1 MKNNKY
7 NIENVYIPNYE
18 ITEGLGESPLA
29 FVYKGYHKQQP
40 GQTLVLKV
48 FKPGILSNQRRRYFM
63 QKIEHLKILT
73 DSRVAPPLRFEEY
86 GNQKLLVRDYFPGIP
101 ISEWV
106 HKQETLNLEDF
117 FSIALKLADIIDSIQ
132 KSGIIH
138 GGIKPH
144 NIIVEPKT
152 LDIKI
157 VDFITPLDI
166 RNISHFIYDKNFIEG
181 TLAYTSPEQTGRINH
196 RVDFTTDIYS
206 LGIIFYELLTGR
218 LPFFSTDP
226 LELIHSHLAE
236 EAPTADIL
244 NPAVPPIVG
253 KIISKLMLKQ
263 PEKRYQS
270 GSGLYADLYQC
281 MQQWLQNKKIED
293 FSLGTKDRTHRVTF
307 VSKMVGRDDEAQI
320 ILNEYTSVAQ
330 GHFRSVFISGFSGI
344 GKTRLIQELQRPIVK
359 NQGYFTSGKFDVY
372 QKNIPYSSL
381 IQAFRNLTR
390 TFLTENDERVAKW
403 KNKILQAV
411 GTNGR
416 VITDVVPELE
426 ILIGPQPEV
435 KALPPVES
443 RNRFQDVFGKYL
455 SCLASAEN
463 PLVLFIDDLQWCD
476 LASFELLTTIYN
488 DHQNHPYLFLIGAYR
503 HNEVD
508 SAHPLTKM
516 KEPILQTKGPLQE
529 IQLGPLD
536 TEHTHEMVSYILD
549 SPLEETEILANFISD
564 LTEGN
569 PLFVSEILSY
579 LYNENLLYY
588 VDEDKQWR
596 WNMEKIRSSNM
607 PSSVVLLFSAKIQK
621 LPAETIRLLEYCA
634 CMGNLFTPDVI
645 ALVKGI
651 SLLETFETLKP
662 ALGQGLLM
670 ENKDQLQFVH
680 DKVQEAT
687 LAAIPS
693 EKRRLI
699 HFEIGQLMFAQV
711 ADRFVADSSQLESLD
726 ELFTITSHI
735 NLGRKPVL
743 TKEEQY
749 QISTL
754 NFHAGNKAL
763 DSLATEAANEYYKN
777 SLNFLPD
784 DCWTLQYERTFK
796 IYQKLAKTELMVGE
810 YESSERLLNLLL
822 ENARTDLDKAEALAE
837 QTTSL
842 SSIGNFIKA
851 IETANRGLAFFKK
864 SIPDNPVEA
873 EKNRDFLMK
882 QIHQNHPDV
891 WSKILNMPFTNE
903 RKSKIELAFYS
914 ELIPD
919 LYMSGLVP
927 QLYLSAVQSTQHCLM
942 GGMDESV
949 IYSFSIMGLYL
960 GEQEQFEEAFK
971 YEDLAK
977 NLSEKYP
984 NTFGATRGMNGVVW
998 CNMHSRNH
1006 PADIVKYC
1014 EKSIQSGKNCGDL
1027 YNAGL
1032 SYGPL
1037 MWNLAVQGNDLSL
1050 IENYARECLN
1060 FSQKYHLSFS
1070 VGLAEAVHAGWVHPM
1085 KKSYN
1090 GAINMD
1096 DKLTEWKENNHIASA
1111 GSYCVLRALSHYF
1124 FNEVDD
1130 CQEYLEKVNLYL
1142 NGLTDN
1148 VLKRQWTLFK
1158 ALNALKLF
1166 EAKKKFLTKE
1176 ALLDYV
1182 NPIIE
1187 KIEKWANLG
1196 PLLRPYL
1203 AFYYAER
1210 ERILGNFN
1218 LATGLYLEAKDQASQ
1233 ANYTFLLAFINETLG
1248 KALLARNLKSTSSR
1262 LFLVEALRNYRK
1274 TKAERKEFAL
1284 LEDFS
1289 FLNTVEAK
1297 DLGEP
1302 SEFIEAE
1309 DQTSQMGNLD
1319 IHYLM
1324 KSAMLISAEINTLS
1338 LHKKIM
1344 NVLLETSGA
1353 QGAYLVLE
1361 KDSSLYIAAESHIKG
1376 NDSFHSELYYS
1387 EKASP
1392 LPLEESE
1399 YICKS
1404 IIRYVHRT
1412 KETIILKNASLEG
1425 PFKENKEVLRLQLKS
1440 VYCIPL
1446 LIQNQMVGIIY
1457 LYNNLSN
1464 AVLTDTQIEITKL
1477 ISSQAAISL
1486 QNANLVQSMIDY
1498 EKQLQH
1504 SLVEKEILIKEI
1516 HHRVKNNL
1524 QVISSL
1530 FNLQARFTK
1539 DNEVLTLLKESQN
1552 RVRSIAYVHEQLHK
1566 TDNAAEVDL
1575 KEYLGTLTD
1584 NLFRSYGI
1592 KQNQIKIY
1600 FNTADIRAN
1609 IESCVSIGL
1618 IVNELLSNAIKY
1630 AFPNKKEEEKKIE
1643 ITLGESGDNF
1653 YLNLKDN
1660 GIGIP
1665 ADLDTQKTLGLQLV
1679 NVLSKQIRGT
1689 VSMKNSP
1696 GAEFHLTWPKE
1707 KNTEEYFTDPKIAQM
1722 QKDASNERT

>member
-1 MKNNKY
+1 MQNKE
-7 NIENVYIPNYE
+7 NIEILQIPNYE
-18 ITEGLGESPLA
+18 ITECLGESPLA
-29 FVYKGYHKQQP
+29 FVYKGFYKQQP
-40 GQTLVLKV
+40 EQDLIIKI
-48 FKPGILSNQRRRYFM
+48 FKPGILSPQRRRYFL

-86 GNQKLLVRDYFPGIP
+86 GPYKLLVRDYFPGIP
-101 ISEWV
+101 LNEWIQSQ
-106 HKQETLNLEDF
+106 KSLSLENF
-117 FSIALKLADIIDSIQ
+117 FTIALKLADIIDSIQ
-132 KSGIIH
+132 KSGVIH

-144 NIIVEPKT
+144 NVIIEPKT
-152 LDIKI
+152 LEVKV

-166 RNISHFIYDKNFIEG
+166 RNISHFIYDRNFIEG

-196 RVDFTTDIYS
+196 RVDFATDIYS
-206 LGIIFYELLTGR
+206 LGIIFYELLTHR

-226 LELIHSHLAE
+226 LELIHSHIAE
-236 EAPTADIL
+236 EAPAVDIL
-244 NPAVPPIVG
+244 EPSLPVVVG
-253 KIISKLMLKQ
+253 KIISKLLLKQ

-270 GSGLYADLYQC
+270 GSGLYADLHQC
-281 MQQWLQNKKIED
+281 QQQWKKQKKVDD
-293 FSLGTKDRTHRVTF
+293 FVLGTKDRTHRVTF
-307 VSKMVGRDDEAQI
+307 VSKMVGRDDEAQV
-320 ILNEYTSVAQ
+320 ILNEYISVAQ
-330 GHFRSVFISGFSGI
+330 CHFRSVFISGFSGI

-359 NQGYFTSGKFDVY
+359 HQGYFTSGKFDVY

-390 TFLTENDERVAKW
+390 TFLTENDERVEKW

-411 GTNGR
+411 GGNGR

-426 ILIGPQPEV
+426 ILIGTQPEV

-455 SCLASAEN
+455 ACLASAES

-476 LASFELLTTIYN
+476 LASFELLSAIFK
-488 DHQNHPYLFLIGAYR
+488 DHHNHPYLFLLGAYR

-508 SAHPLTKM
+508 STHPLTKM
-516 KEPILQTKGPLQE
+516 KESIFKSEGPLKE
-529 IQLGPLD
+529 IKLGPLD

-549 SPLEETEILANFISD
+549 SPLNETAVLAHFISN

-588 VDEDKQWR
+588 VDQDKQWR
-596 WNMEKIRSSNM
+596 WNMEKISSSNM

-621 LPAETIRLLEYCA
+621 LPHETIHLLEYCA
-634 CMGNLFTPDVI
+634 CMGNLFTPDIV
-645 ALVKGI
+645 AQVRGI
-651 SLLETFETLKP
+651 SLLKTFETLKP

-687 LAAIPS
+687 LAAIPP

-699 HFEIGQLMFAQV
+699 HFEVGQLMYSQRVKCLAS
-711 ADRFVADSSQLESLD
+711 DSSELESLD
-726 ELFTITSHI
+726 ELFTITSHM
-735 NLGRKPVL
+735 NLGRRSVL
-743 TKEEQY
+743 SKDEQY

-777 SLNFLPD
+777 ALNLLPD
-784 DCWTLQYERTFK
+784 DCWLVQYERTFK

-810 YESSERLLNLLL
+810 YESSEKLLNLLL
-822 ENARTDLDKAEALAE
+822 ENALTDLDKAEALAE

-851 IETANRGLAFFKK
+851 IETANRGLAFFNK
-864 SIPDNPVEA
+864 SIPDNPLEA
-873 EKNRDFLMK
+873 ENKRDLLMK
-882 QIHQNHPDV
+882 QIQQTHPDV
-891 WSKILNMPFTNE
+891 WSKILSIPFTEE

-960 GEQEQFEEAFK
+960 GEQEKFEDAFK

-998 CNMHSRNH
+998 CNMHSRSH
-1006 PADIVKYC
+1006 PSDIVRYC

-1037 MWNLAVQGNDLSL
+1037 MWNLQVQGQDLSL
-1050 IENYARECLN
+1050 VENYALECLN

-1070 VGLAEAVHAGWVHPM
+1070 VGLAEAVQAGWVHPM
-1085 KKSYN
+1085 KKSYQ
-1090 GAINMD
+1090 APLDMDEKINLWR
-1096 DKLTEWKENNHIASA
+1096 KSNHIASA

-1124 FNEVDD
+1124 FNEIEE

-1142 NGLTDN
+1142 KGLTDN
-1148 VLKRQWTLFK
+1148 VLKRQWLVFK
-1158 ALNALKLF
+1158 ALNALKLY
-1166 EAKKKFLTKE
+1166 ELKKKFLTKE
-1176 ALLDYV
+1176 DLLSYV
-1182 NPIIE
+1182 DPLIE
-1187 KIEKWANLG
+1187 KAEKWARLG
-1196 PLLRPYL
+1196 PLLRPFL
-1203 AFYYAER
+1203 SLYYAEK

-1218 LATGLYLEAKDQASQ
+1218 LATGLYLDAKDQAQQS
-1233 ANYTFLLAFINETLG
+1233 NYIFLLGFINETFG
-1248 KALLARNLKSTSSR
+1248 KYLLERNASSSSALLFIS
-1262 LFLVEALRNYRK
+1262 EALRAYKKSN
-1274 TKAERKEFAL
+1274 AERKEFSL
-1284 LEDFS
+1284 LEKFP
-1289 FLNTVEAK
+1289 FLNETETPGVAES
-1297 DLGEP
+1297 
-1302 SEFIEAE
+1302 SEREEIEE
-1309 DQTSQMGNLD
+1309 QNSQIENLD

-1324 KSAMLISAEINTLS
+1324 KYSMLISAEINTLN

-1344 NVLLETSGA
+1344 NVLLKTSGA
-1353 QGAYLVLE
+1353 QSAYLILD
-1361 KDSSLYIAAESHIKG
+1361 KNNGLYIAAESHIKSNG
-1376 NDSFHSELYYS
+1376 HLQNQLYYS
-1387 EKASP
+1387 ENTSFV
-1392 LPLEESE
+1392 PLESCED
-1399 YICKS
+1399 ICKS

-1412 KETIILKNASLEG
+1412 KETIILKNACLEG
-1425 PFKENKEVLRLQLKS
+1425 PFKENKEVQRQQLKS
-1440 VYCIPL
+1440 VCCLPL
-1446 LIQNQMVGIIY
+1446 LIQNQIIGIIY
-1457 LYNNLSN
+1457 LYNNISN
-1464 AVLTDTQIEITKL
+1464 AILTHTQIEITKL

-1486 QNANLVQSMIDY
+1486 QNADHVQNMINY
-1498 EKQLQH
+1498 ENQLQE

-1539 DNEVLTLLKESQN
+1539 DHEVLTVLKESQN
-1552 RVRSIAYVHEQLHK
+1552 RVRSIAFVHEQLHQN
-1566 TDNAAEVDL
+1566 DSSVSVVLA
-1575 KEYLGTLTD
+1575 EYLKTLTD
-1584 NLFRSYGI
+1584 NLFRSYGV
-1592 KQNQIKIY
+1592 KQHQIKVN
-1600 FNTADIRAN
+1600 FNTSEVRAN
-1609 IESCVSIGL
+1609 IDSCVSIGL
-1618 IVNELLSNAIKY
+1618 IVNELISNSIKY
-1630 AFPNKKEEEKKIE
+1630 AFPDKEVTDKRIE
-1643 ITLGESGDNF
+1643 ITLAEDNENF

-1660 GIGIP
+1660 GIGLP
-1665 ADLDTQKTLGLQLV
+1665 ANLDTEKTLGLQLV
-1679 NVLSKQIRGT
+1679 TVLSKQIRGT
-1689 VSMKNSP
+1689 VTMKSSP
-1696 GAEFHLTWPKE
+1696 GAEFNLTWPKQRNSQE
-1707 KNTEEYFTDPKIAQM
+1707 RFTDRRIAQM
-1722 QKDASNERT
+1722 RKGGS

>member
-1 MKNNKY
+1 MRNKE
-7 NIENVYIPNYE
+7 NIETLLIPNYE
-18 ITEGLGESPLA
+18 VLENLGESPLA

-40 GQTLVLKV
+40 NQTLVLKI
-48 FKPGILSNQRRRYFM
+48 FKPGVLSNQRRRYFL

-101 ISEWV
+101 ISEWIQQ
-106 HKQETLNLEDF
+106 KESLSLEDF

-206 LGIIFYELLTGR
+206 LGIIFYELLTR
-218 LPFFSTDP
+218 KLPFFSTDP

-236 EAPTADIL
+236 EAPGVEIL
-244 NPAVPPIVG
+244 NPSVPPVIG
-253 KIISKLMLKQ
+253 KIISKIMLKQ

-270 GSGLYADLYQC
+270 GSGLYADLHRCQ
-281 MQQWLQNKKIED
+281 QQWIHNKKIDD
-293 FSLGTKDRTHRVTF
+293 FALGTKDRTHRVTF
-307 VSKMVGRDDEAQI
+307 VSKMVGRDDEAQL
-320 ILNEYTSVAQ
+320 ILNEYASVAQ
-330 GHFRSVFISGFSGI
+330 GEFRSVFISGFSGI

-411 GTNGR
+411 GSNGR
-416 VITDVVPELE
+416 VITDVIPELE

-455 SCLASAEN
+455 SCLSSAEN

-476 LASFELLTTIYN
+476 LASFELLTTIYD
-488 DHQNHPYLFLIGAYR
+488 DHQSHPYLFLLGAYR

-516 KEPILQTKGPLQE
+516 KESIFQNKGPLKE

-549 SPLEETEILANFISD
+549 SPLNETEILAHFISD

-596 WNMEKIRSSNM
+596 WNMEKIRTSNM

-621 LPAETIRLLEYCA
+621 LPPETIRLLEYCA
-634 CMGNLFTPDVI
+634 CMGNLFTPDIV
-645 ALVKGI
+645 ALVRGI

-687 LAAIPS
+687 LAAIPT

-699 HFEIGQLMFAQV
+699 HFEIGQLLFSQV
-711 ADRFVADSSQLESLD
+711 ADRFATDSSELEGLD

-743 TKEEQY
+743 TKDEQY

-763 DSLATEAANEYYKN
+763 NSLATEAANEYYKN
-777 SLNFLPD
+777 ALNFLPD
-784 DCWTLQYERTFK
+784 DCWSLQYERTFK

-810 YESSERLLNLLL
+810 YESSEKLLNLLL

-851 IETANRGLAFFKK
+851 IETANRGLAFFDK
-864 SIPDNPVEA
+864 SISENPIEA
-873 EKNRDFLMK
+873 ERKRDLVMK
-882 QIHQNHPDV
+882 QIHQKYPDV
-891 WSKILNMPFTNE
+891 WSTILNMPFTNE

-919 LYMSGLVP
+919 LYMSGMVP

-998 CNMHSRNH
+998 CNMHSRSL
-1006 PADIVKYC
+1006 PADIVRYC
-1014 EKSIQSGKNCGDL
+1014 EKSIQSGRNCGDL

-1037 MWNLAVQGNDLSL
+1037 MWNLAIQGHDLPL
-1050 IENYARECLN
+1050 VETYARECLS

-1070 VGLAEAVHAGWVHPM
+1070 VGLAEAVHAAWVHPM
-1085 KKSYN
+1085 KRSYQSPIDMN
-1090 GAINMD
+1090 
-1096 DKLTEWKENNHIASA
+1096 DKLLEWKENNHIASA

-1124 FNEVDD
+1124 FNEVDE
-1130 CQEYLEKVNLYL
+1130 CQEYLEKVNQYL

-1148 VLKRQWTLFK
+1148 VLKRQWILTK
-1158 ALNALKLF
+1158 ALNALKLY
-1166 EAKKKFLTKE
+1166 EQKKKFLTKDD
-1176 ALLDYV
+1176 LLSYM
-1182 NPIIE
+1182 NPLIE
-1187 KIEKWANLG
+1187 KIEKWAQLG

-1203 AFYYAER
+1203 SFYYAEK

-1218 LATGLYLEAKDQASQ
+1218 IASGLYLEAIDQAQ
-1233 ANYTFLLAFINETLG
+1233 QLNYQFLLAFINETFG
-1248 KALLARNLKSTSSR
+1248 KVLFAKNPRSSSAAV
-1262 LFLVEALRNYRK
+1262 FLTEALRIYK
-1274 TKAERKEFAL
+1274 KAKAERKEFSL
-1284 LEDFS
+1284 LEEYS
-1289 FLNTVEAK
+1289 FLNAVEAK
-1297 DLGEP
+1297 EIGEISDLEEQEEQV
-1302 SEFIEAE
+1302 SK
-1309 DQTSQMGNLD
+1309 MGSLD

-1324 KSAMLISAEINTLS
+1324 KSAMLISAEINTLN

-1361 KDSSLYIAAESHIKG
+1361 KNSSLYVAAESHIKSNG
-1376 NDSFHSELYYS
+1376 YLQNQLYYS
-1387 EKASP
+1387 DKTSP
-1392 LPLEESE
+1392 VPLESSE
-1399 YICKS
+1399 NICKS

-1412 KETIILKNASLEG
+1412 KETITLKNASLEG
-1425 PFKENKEVLRLQLKS
+1425 PFKENKEVQRLQLKS

-1464 AVLTDTQIEITKL
+1464 AVLTDTQIEVTKL

-1486 QNANLVQSMIDY
+1486 QNANLVQNMIDY
-1498 EKQLQH
+1498 EKQLKH
-1504 SLVEKEILIKEI
+1504 SLIEKEILIKEI

-1539 DNEVLTLLKESQN
+1539 DNEVLNLLRESQN
-1552 RVRSIAYVHEQLHK
+1552 RVRSIAYVHEQLHQ
-1566 TDNAAEVDL
+1566 TDHPADVEL
-1575 KEYLGTLTD
+1575 KEYLRTLTE
-1584 NLFRSYGI
+1584 NLFRSYGV

-1600 FNTADIRAN
+1600 FNTADIRAS
-1609 IESCVSIGL
+1609 IESCVSVGL
-1618 IVNELLSNAIKY
+1618 IVNELISNTIKY
-1630 AFPNKKEEEKKIE
+1630 AFPNKKEEGKRIE
-1643 ITLGESGDNF
+1643 ITLGEDKNNF

-1660 GIGIP
+1660 GIGLP
-1665 ADLDTQKTLGLQLV
+1665 ANLDTQKTLGLQLV
-1679 NVLSKQIRGT
+1679 SVLSRQIRGT

-1696 GAEFHLTWPKE
+1696 GAEFHLTWPKS
-1707 KNTEEYFTDPKIAQM
+1707 KNTEEYTDPKIAQM
-1722 QKDASNERT
+1722 QKDASE

>member
-1 MKNNKY
+1 MKNRE
-7 NIENVYIPNYE
+7 NIKNLFIPNYE
-18 ITEGLGESPLA
+18 ILEALGESPLA
-29 FVYKGYHKQQP
+29 FVYKGFHKQHPEQI
-40 GQTLVLKV
+40 LVIKV
-48 FKPGILSNQRRRYFM
+48 FKPGVLSHQRRRYFL

-101 ISEWV
+101 INEWI
-106 HKQETLNLEDF
+106 QQRETLSLEDF
-117 FSIALKLADIIDSIQ
+117 FSIALKLSDIIDSIQ

-166 RNISHFIYDKNFIEG
+166 RNISHFIYDRNFIEG

-206 LGIIFYELLTGR
+206 LGIIFYELLTRR

-236 EAPTADIL
+236 EAPPADII
-244 NPAVPPIVG
+244 NPTVPPVLG

-270 GSGLYADLYQC
+270 GSGLYADLHHC
-281 MQQWLQNKKIED
+281 QQEWFLHKKIDD
-293 FSLGTKDRTHRVTF
+293 FPLCTKDRTHRVTF
-307 VSKMVGRDDEAQI
+307 VSKMVGRDTEAQL
-320 ILNEYTSVAQ
+320 ILSEYAHVAR
-330 GHFRSVFISGFSGI
+330 GEFKSVFISGFSGI

-390 TFLTENDERVAKW
+390 TFLTENDERVARW

-426 ILIGPQPEV
+426 ILIGTQPEV

-455 SCLASAEN
+455 SCLASEEN

-488 DHQNHPYLFLIGAYR
+488 DHQNHPYLFLLGAYR

-516 KEPILQTKGPLQE
+516 KESIFESKGPLKE

-536 TEHTHEMVSYILD
+536 TAHTHEMVSYILD
-549 SPLEETEILANFISD
+549 SPLSDTEILAHFISD

-588 VDEDKQWR
+588 VDSDKQWR
-596 WNMEKIRSSNM
+596 WNMEKIRRSNM

-621 LPAETIRLLEYCA
+621 LPTETIQLLEYCA
-634 CMGNLFTPDVI
+634 CMGNLFTPDIV
-645 ALVKGI
+645 ALVKEI

-662 ALGQGLLM
+662 ALSQGLLM

-687 LAAIPS
+687 LAAIPAD
-693 EKRRLI
+693 KRRLI
-699 HFEIGQLMFAQV
+699 HFEIGQLMLSQV
-711 ADRFVADSSQLESLD
+711 AEQLSGESSELEALD
-726 ELFTITSHI
+726 DLFTITSHI

-743 TKEEQY
+743 SKEEQY
-749 QISTL
+749 QISTV

-777 SLNFLPD
+777 ALNFLPD
-784 DCWTLQYERTFK
+784 DCWSVQYERTFK
-796 IYQKLAKTELMVGE
+796 IYQKLAKTELMTGE
-810 YESSERLLNLLL
+810 YESSEKLLNLLL

-851 IETANRGLAFFKK
+851 IETANRGLGFFNK
-864 SIPDNPVEA
+864 SIPEDPVVA
-873 EKNRDFLMK
+873 EKNRDRLMK
-882 QIHQNHPDV
+882 QIHQNNPDV
-891 WSKILNMPFTNE
+891 WSKILHMPFTNE

-927 QLYLSAVQSTQHCLM
+927 QLYLSAVQSTQHCLT

-971 YEDLAK
+971 YEDLAI

-1006 PADIVKYC
+1006 PSDIVKYC
-1014 EKSIQSGKNCGDL
+1014 EKSIQSGRNCGDL

-1037 MWNLAVQGNDLSL
+1037 MWNLQVQGHDLSL
-1050 IENYARECLN
+1050 VENYARECLN

-1070 VGLAEAVHAGWVHPM
+1070 VGLAEAVHAAWVHPM
-1085 KKSYN
+1085 KKSY
-1090 GAINMD
+1090 
-1096 DKLTEWKENNHIASA
+1096 DKPIDMNEKLREWKENNHIASA
-1111 GSYCVLRALSHYF
+1111 GSYCVLRALSHYY
-1124 FNEVDD
+1124 FNEVDE
-1130 CQEYLEKVNLYL
+1130 CQEYLDKVNLYL

-1166 EAKKKFLTKE
+1166 EAKKKFLTKDDVL
-1176 ALLDYV
+1176 AYI
-1182 NPIIE
+1182 NPLIE
-1187 KIEKWANLG
+1187 KIEKWAHLG
-1196 PLLRPYL
+1196 PLLRPFL
-1203 AFYYAER
+1203 AFFYAEK
-1210 ERILGNFN
+1210 ERILGDFN
-1218 LATGLYLEAKDQASQ
+1218 LATGLYLEAKDQAQ
-1233 ANYTFLLAFINETLG
+1233 KLNYPFFLAFVNETLG
-1248 KALLARNLKSTSSR
+1248 RILLARNAYSSSAH
-1262 LFLVEALRNYRK
+1262 LFLTEAFRIYK
-1274 TKAERKEFAL
+1274 KSKAERKQFSL
-1284 LEDFS
+1284 LEEYS
-1289 FLNTVEAK
+1289 FLNVNESREISEISE
-1297 DLGEP
+1297 LEEP
-1302 SEFIEAE
+1302 EE
-1309 DQTSQMGNLD
+1309 QVSQMENLD

-1324 KSAMLISAEINTLS
+1324 KSAMLISAEINTLN

-1353 QGAYLVLE
+1353 QGAYLIIE
-1361 KDSSLYIAAESHIKG
+1361 KQSSLYIVAESHIKSNG
-1376 NDSFHSELYYS
+1376 YLQNQLYYS
-1387 EKASP
+1387 DNTSP
-1392 LPLEESE
+1392 IPLESSE
-1399 YICKS
+1399 DICKS

-1425 PFKENKEVLRLQLKS
+1425 PFKENKEVQRLQLKS

-1464 AVLTDTQIEITKL
+1464 AMLTDTQIEITKL
-1477 ISSQAAISL
+1477 ISSQVAISL
-1486 QNANLVQSMIDY
+1486 QNANLVQNMLNY

-1530 FNLQARFTK
+1530 FNLQSRFTR
-1539 DNEVLTLLKESQN
+1539 DEEVLSLLKESQN
-1552 RVRSIAYVHEQLHK
+1552 RVRSIAYVHEQLHR
-1566 TDNAAEVDL
+1566 TDNPADVDL
-1575 KEYLGTLTD
+1575 AGYIKTLTD
-1584 NLFRSYGI
+1584 NLFRSYGV

-1600 FNTADIRAN
+1600 YNTNTVRAS
-1609 IESCVSIGL
+1609 IESCVSVGL
-1618 IVNELLSNAIKY
+1618 IVNELISNAIKY
-1630 AFPNKKEEEKKIE
+1630 AFPNKNENEKRIE
-1643 ITLGESGDNF
+1643 ITLGEDTENF
-1653 YLNLKDN
+1653 ILNLKDN
-1660 GIGIP
+1660 GIGLP
-1665 ADLDTQKTLGLQLV
+1665 AALDTQKTLGLQLV
-1679 NVLSKQIRGT
+1679 TVLCKQIHGT
-1689 VSMKNSP
+1689 VTMKNSP
-1696 GAEFHLTWPKE
+1696 GAEFHLTWPKQKSTGE
-1707 KNTEEYFTDPKIAQM
+1707 HLTEPNRAQM
-1722 QKDASNERT
+1722 QKDASE

>member
-1 MKNNKY
+1 MKNKE
-7 NIENVYIPNYE
+7 NIDTLFIPNYE
-18 ITEGLGESPLA
+18 ITESLGESPLA
-29 FVYKGYHKQQP
+29 FVYKGFHKQHP
-40 GQTLVLKV
+40 DQTLVLKV
-48 FKPGILSNQRRRYFM
+48 FKPGVLSHQRRRYFL

-86 GNQKLLVRDYFPGIP
+86 GNQKILVRDYFPGIP
-101 ISEWV
+101 INEWV
-106 HKQETLNLEDF
+106 QSRELNLEDF

-152 LDIKI
+152 LDVKV

-206 LGIIFYELLTGR
+206 LGIIFYELLTGK

-236 EAPTADIL
+236 EAPPADTFNPL
-244 NPAVPPIVG
+244 VPAVVA

-270 GSGLYADLYQC
+270 GSGLFADLHQC
-281 MQQWLQNKKIED
+281 QQQWLLSKTVDD
-293 FSLGTKDRTHRVTF
+293 FTLGTKDRTHRVTF
-307 VSKMVGRDDEAQI
+307 VSKMVGRDEEAQL
-320 ILNEYTSVAQ
+320 ILTEYAKVAQ
-330 GHFRSVFISGFSGI
+330 GEFRSVFISGFSGI

-390 TFLTENDERVAKW
+390 TFLTENDERVARW

-488 DHQNHPYLFLIGAYR
+488 DHQNHPYLFLLGAYR

-516 KEPILQTKGPLQE
+516 KESIFQNNGPLKE

-536 TEHTHEMVSYILD
+536 IEHTHEMVSYILD
-549 SPLEETEILANFISD
+549 SPLNETEILAHFIAD

-588 VDEDKQWR
+588 IDQDKQWR
-596 WNMEKIRSSNM
+596 WNMEKIRNSNM

-621 LPAETIRLLEYCA
+621 LPKETILLLEYCA
-634 CMGNLFTPDVI
+634 CMGNLFTPDIVS
-645 ALVKGI
+645 LVKQI

-687 LAAIPS
+687 LAAIAAD
-693 EKRRLI
+693 KRRLI

-711 ADRFVADSSQLESLD
+711 AERFATDSTELESLD

-749 QISTL
+749 QISTI

-777 SLNFLPD
+777 ALNFLPD
-784 DCWTLQYERTFK
+784 DCWTVQYERTFK

-810 YESSERLLNLLL
+810 YESSEKLLNLLL
-822 ENARTDLDKAEALAE
+822 ENARADLDKAEALAE

-851 IETANRGLAFFKK
+851 IETANRGLAFFNK
-864 SIPDNPVEA
+864 SIPDNPEEA
-873 EKNRDFLMK
+873 EQKRDKLMRE
-882 QIHQNHPDV
+882 IHRNYPDV

-903 RKSKIELAFYS
+903 RKGKIELAFYS

-927 QLYLSAVQSTQHCLM
+927 QLYLSAVQSTQHCLT

-1006 PADIVKYC
+1006 PAEIVKYC
-1014 EKSIQSGKNCGDL
+1014 EKSIQSGRNCGDL

-1037 MWNLAVQGNDLSL
+1037 MWNLVVQGHDLSL
-1050 IENYARECLN
+1050 VENYSRECLA

-1070 VGLAEAVHAGWVHPM
+1070 VGLAEAVHAGWVHAM
-1085 KKSYN
+1085 KRNYQTP
-1090 GAINMD
+1090 IEME
-1096 DKLTEWKENNHIASA
+1096 DKLKEWKDNNHIASA
-1111 GSYCVLRALSHYF
+1111 GSYCVLRALSHYY
-1124 FNEVDD
+1124 FNENDL
-1130 CQEYLEKVNLYL
+1130 CQEYLDKVHLYL

-1148 VLKRQWTLFK
+1148 VLKRLWTILK
-1158 ALNALKLF
+1158 ALNALKLY
-1166 EAKKKFLTKE
+1166 EAKKKFLNKE
-1176 ALLDYV
+1176 DLL
-1182 NPIIE
+1182 NHISPLIE
-1187 KIEKWANLG
+1187 KIEKWAELG
-1196 PLLRPYL
+1196 PLLRPFL
-1203 AFYYAER
+1203 SFYYAEK
-1210 ERILGNFN
+1210 ERILGSFS
-1218 LATGLYLEAKDQASQ
+1218 LASGLYLEAKDNAQQ
-1233 ANYTFLLAFINETLG
+1233 ANYSFLLAFINETFG
-1248 KALLARNLKSTSSR
+1248 KALLSKNAYSSSAS
-1262 LFLVEALRNYRK
+1262 LFLAEALRVYRK
-1274 TKAERKEFAL
+1274 AKAERKEFTL
-1284 LEDFS
+1284 LEEFS
-1289 FLNTVEAK
+1289 FLKTIEETEMAEVSGVA
-1297 DLGEP
+1297 GE
-1302 SEFIEAE
+1302 EQIA
-1309 DQTSQMGNLD
+1309 QMGGLD
-1319 IHYLM
+1319 IHYMM
-1324 KSAMLISAEINTLS
+1324 KSAMLISAEINTLN

-1353 QGAYLVLE
+1353 QGAYLILE
-1361 KDSSLYIAAESHIKG
+1361 KDNSLYIAAESHIKSNG
-1376 NDSFHSELYYS
+1376 HSPGQMYYS
-1387 EKASP
+1387 DKQQMAN
-1392 LPLEESE
+1392 LESSE
-1399 YICKS
+1399 EICKS

-1425 PFKENKEVLRLQLKS
+1425 PFKENKEVQRLQLKS

-1464 AVLTDTQIEITKL
+1464 AVLTDTQIEVTKL
-1477 ISSQAAISL
+1477 ISAQAAISL
-1486 QNANLVQSMIDY
+1486 QNANLVQNMIDY
-1498 EKQLQH
+1498 EKQLKH

-1530 FNLQARFTK
+1530 FNLQTRFTK
-1539 DNEVLTLLKESQN
+1539 DSELLAILRESQN
-1552 RVRSIAYVHEQLHK
+1552 RVRSIAYVHEQLHQ
-1566 TDNAAEVDL
+1566 TDNPVDVDL
-1575 KEYLGTLTD
+1575 TMYLKTLTD
-1584 NLFRSYGI
+1584 NLFKSYGV

-1600 FNTADIRAN
+1600 FNTNDVRAN
-1609 IESCVSIGL
+1609 IESCVAVGL

-1630 AFPNKKEEEKKIE
+1630 AFPNKKENEKKIE
-1643 ITLGESGDNF
+1643 ITLSEDAENF

-1660 GIGIP
+1660 GIGLP
-1665 ADLDTQKTLGLQLV
+1665 ANLDTHKTLGLQLV
-1679 NVLSKQIRGT
+1679 TVLSKQIRGSVT
-1689 VSMKNSP
+1689 MKNSP
-1696 GAEFHLTWPKE
+1696 GAEFNLSWPKQKNIEEHLT
-1707 KNTEEYFTDPKIAQM
+1707 DPRIAQI
-1722 QKDASNERT
+1722 QKETPHE